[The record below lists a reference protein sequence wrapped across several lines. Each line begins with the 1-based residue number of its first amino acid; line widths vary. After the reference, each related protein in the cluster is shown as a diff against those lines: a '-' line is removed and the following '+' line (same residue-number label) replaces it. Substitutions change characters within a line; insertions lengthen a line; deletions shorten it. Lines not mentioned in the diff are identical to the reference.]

1 MKLVLKILAVVALV
15 VVAVFA
21 GGVFFINRGL
31 DEGRKVVINRVD
43 LSLVEDGTYN
53 GKYQAGR
60 FSNEVSVT
68 VQNHKITG
76 ISILKDVLF
85 KKDEVTKELFERVM
99 EKQNTDVDVISG
111 ATVTCKAYL
120 KSVEDALSK

>member
-31 DEGRKVVINRVD
+31 DEGSKVVINRVD

>member
-1 MKLVLKILAVVALV
+1 
-15 VVAVFA
+15 
-21 GGVFFINRGL
+21 
-31 DEGRKVVINRVD
+31 
-43 LSLVEDGTYN
+43 VEDGTYN